1 MRTRCL
7 TAFAALAAGVLP
19 CAVNGTQ
26 LAVSADCAYA
36 LDTVKDWPRAIKTAE
51 DLSSLRLAVYKKG
64 DTLTTTAPD
73 GTVTTATKSS
83 DTTEA
88 LPINA
93 GGLWAF
99 ANDRQKGEASF
110 TVRYSIYGTQGAG
123 TDASPAKLVD
133 ADELSDLVNAGTAGN
148 GYVFTLNGGD
158 SLFDAMTLPTGFCL
172 ERRPNG
178 TYRIVTSENG
188 SLFTWAEISYSLDS
202 RKKGPNRLLEL
213 DESFKVAYSG
223 DDWRRDMSKAA
234 TLTFIPPE
242 GEPTVLDFTGTGVT
256 PGTFTFNQRGV
267 WIVRLT
273 MADGTEREAVVKVR
287 KGFLLLYR

>member
-1 MRTRCL
+1 MRTQCL

-19 CAVNGTQ
+19 CAVKGTQ

-73 GTVTTATKSS
+73 GTVTTATKSL
-83 DTTEA
+83 DTVEA

-110 TVRYSIYGTQGAG
+110 TVRHSIYGTLGDG

-133 ADELSDLVNAGTAGN
+133 ADELSDLVNAGTAGS
-148 GYVFTLNGGD
+148 GYVFTLNGVD
-158 SLFDAMTLPTGFCL
+158 SLLDLMTLPAGFCM
-172 ERRPNG
+172 ERRSNG

-188 SLFTWAEISYSLDS
+188 SLFTWAEISYALDS
-202 RKKGPNRLLEL
+202 RRPGPVRTAVR
-213 DESFKVAYSG
+213 SKTPPVAYSG
-223 DDWRRDMSKAA
+223 DNWIGDASKAV
-234 TLTFIPPE
+234 TLRIVSPE
-242 GEPTVLDFTGTGVT
+242 HVETVLDLSGTGAT
-256 PGTFTFNQRGV
+256 PFVFDRLGTWTVQMEMANGTTLETTINVFGGFTITF
-267 WIVRLT
+267 
-273 MADGTEREAVVKVR
+273 
-287 KGFLLLYR
+287 Y